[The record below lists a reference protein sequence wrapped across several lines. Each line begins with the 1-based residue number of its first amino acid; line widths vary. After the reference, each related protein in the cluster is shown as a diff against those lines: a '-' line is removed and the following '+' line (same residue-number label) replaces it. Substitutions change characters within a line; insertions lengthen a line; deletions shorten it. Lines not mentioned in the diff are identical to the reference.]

1 MHLYAN
7 QFFLSEYALS
17 KTLGSLSLSLFSLS
31 SSLDLSQT
39 YGQPESTEKSA
50 LLLPPSQREHKAPR
64 EPLQGCLWSTEA
76 KGCRNFTVLVS
87 TSLCP
92 SRTPGEVSPSP
103 TKLTDVP
110 AESLRTG
117 KPIASSLSSELAL
130 LFKKCFQGIK
140 IILCGNDLKNI
151 YN

>member
-7 QFFLSEYALS
+7 QFFPSEYALS
-17 KTLGSLSLSLFSLS
+17 KTLGSLSPFSLR

-76 KGCRNFTVLVS
+76 KGSGNFTVLVS
-87 TSLCP
+87 TSLCLG
-92 SRTPGEVSPSP
+92 STPGEVSPLP
-103 TKLTDVP
+103 TKPKDVP
-110 AESLRTG
+110 AEKS
-117 KPIASSLSSELAL
+117 K
-130 LFKKCFQGIK
+130 
-140 IILCGNDLKNI
+140 D
-151 YN
+151 